1 LINEIENLTQEYFT
15 WLKDKTILKELE
27 GWVEITTPYL
37 DRHND
42 YIQIYV
48 KKENNK
54 FVLSDDGYIISDL
67 IQSGCDLNT
76 QKRKE
81 LLRTT
86 LNGFG
91 VKQLKSGELLVHS
104 TSENFALQKHNLIQA
119 MLAVNDLFYLATAT
133 ISNLFLED
141 VIEWLDNNGI
151 RYIQNTKLAGESGYD
166 HLFNFAIPKSKKYP
180 ERLLRAIN
188 LPSRDNAESFAFAWI
203 DTKKVRPSE
212 TIAFSILN
220 DQEYK
225 ISNSVTEAL
234 DNYGITAISW
244 AQRNKFVSQLAA

>member
-1 LINEIENLTQEYFT
+1 VKKLSFDKSYHTARYTFLLGYGKICAMEKQNEIEKLTQEYFT

-76 QKRKE
+76 QKSKE
-81 LLRTT
+81 LLIAI
-86 LNGFG
+86 LNSFG
-91 VKQLKSGELLVHS
+91 VKQLKSGELLVYS

-119 MLAVNDLFYLATAT
+119 MLAIIY
-133 ISNLFLED
+133 
-141 VIEWLDNNGI
+141 
-151 RYIQNTKLAGESGYD
+151 
-166 HLFNFAIPKSKKYP
+166 
-180 ERLLRAIN
+180 
-188 LPSRDNAESFAFAWI
+188 
-203 DTKKVRPSE
+203 
-212 TIAFSILN
+212 
-220 DQEYK
+220 
-225 ISNSVTEAL
+225 
-234 DNYGITAISW
+234 
-244 AQRNKFVSQLAA
+244 AQWKNRSSS